1 MVSDAPFCQFIPSL
15 HKEYLCYQLCY
26 FGMFTLYIEP
36 DLIPSLKE
44 MRQYILK
51 GESVSIDRGQG
62 GNMVYEAITRR
73 FRHYAYSAGD
83 LFLGIDIILTIQM
96 AHTLCESIQGLTS
109 ESEIDHMQ
117 SHRSALKRHHKNSI
131 LQT

>member
-1 MVSDAPFCQFIPSL
+1 MWNSPLKSAVSDIM
-15 HKEYLCYQLCY
+15 H
-26 FGMFTLYIEP
+26 
-36 DLIPSLKE
+36 
-44 MRQYILK
+44 
-51 GESVSIDRGQG
+51 
-62 GNMVYEAITRR
+62 
-73 FRHYAYSAGD
+73 YSAGD

-117 SHRSALKRHHKNSI
+117 SHRSALKRHQKNSI